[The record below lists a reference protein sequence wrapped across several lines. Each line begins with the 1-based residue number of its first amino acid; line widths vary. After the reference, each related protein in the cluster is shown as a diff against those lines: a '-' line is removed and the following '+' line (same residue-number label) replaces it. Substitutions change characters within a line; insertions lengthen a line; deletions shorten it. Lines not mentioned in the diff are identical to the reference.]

1 MYVPMPI
8 SETLISACRKEQLIW
23 RPEQDYHIYFFRG
36 LLLIFDPNIFPGGG
50 GGFKICREIRV

>member
-1 MYVPMPI
+1 VYVPMPI

-50 GGFKICREIRV
+50 GFFFF